1 MKNVCLLILSIV
13 LIFGGC
19 KEYSNKKLKSFIPG
33 TYVAKW
39 NDEFANTCDTI
50 IIVSQSENKDF
61 QITQIMRSQFL
72 NKSKMP
78 LYKIHHW
85 TASFDEVNKCLLITN
100 NGRMLF
106 YYPEKNELKSGTI
119 IFKKTK

>member
-1 MKNVCLLILSIV
+1 MV
-13 LIFGGC
+13 LIFAGC
-19 KEYSNKKLKSFIPG
+19 KEYSNRKMKSFIPG

-39 NDEFANTCDTI
+39 NDELANTCDTL

-61 QITQIMRSQFL
+61 QITQRMQSHFL

-78 LYKIHHW
+78 FYKINHW
-85 TASFDEVNKCLLITN
+85 TATFDQVNKCLLITN

-106 YYPEKNELKSGTI
+106 FYPEKNELKSGTV
-119 IFKKTK
+119 IFKKYE